1 MTGFSSFQHV
11 RKYKLER
18 DCRRNVNL
26 LSMQRCPCPIYNG
39 ALKTLI
45 RSKMWK
51 ITLFSDS
58 KSVYFGEFLRCF
70 LYTRNAQ
77 VPFAENPH
85 VKINRLNKKTWISNL
100 YWFRKTFNGT
110 VVNQTLLSLHGIHSK
125 QMHTISLRGVWQ
137 DRRSPP
143 FCILGLTLNL
153 NSFV

>member
-70 LYTRNAQ
+70 LYTRSAQ

-85 VKINRLNKKTWISNL
+85 VKINRLNKKKHGYLIYTDL
-100 YWFRKTFNGT
+100 EKTFNGT
-110 VVNQTLLSLHGIHSK
+110 VVNQTLPSLNGG
-125 QMHTISLRGVWQ
+125 SLKTNAYNLFERGMAN
-137 DRRSPP
+137 RRSPP
-143 FCILGLTLNL
+143 SILGLTLT
-153 NSFV
+153 